1 MNLILKKDH
10 LTDLLNTWRGNHE
23 VYAPQSL
30 QRFTHFLP
38 LPEGS
43 EPVFDQAHNTR
54 IPPKAL
60 FLLISEALLK
70 FTRFGGYEQVPSQ
83 KAPRLIFGIRP
94 CDARAL
100 TLLDTVF
107 KQERYTDPHWQTRR
121 DATVL
126 VGLGCHEPCQTGFC
140 TTVGSG
146 PFDRAG
152 LDAIL
157 TDLGEEFLVETL
169 TEKGE
174 CLFTQLKRASDEQ
187 NARAMDLQQ
196 AAKDNMPTAFEVE
209 GLKQKLD
216 ANFASPYWEEISR
229 SCLGCGVCTFLCPT
243 CFCFDIVDEAQR
255 GERVRNWDTCMFRT
269 YSLEASGHNP
279 RPSHVE
285 RTRQRLSHKYSYWV
299 DQISQ
304 IGCTGCGRCVRYCPV
319 GLDIRAML
327 RKAQQL
333 PSEVLHAK

>member
-1 MNLILKKDH
+1 MNLILKKNH
-10 LTDLLNTWRGNHE
+10 LTDLLNALRQDYE

-30 QRFTHFLP
+30 QNFTHFLP
-38 LPEGS
+38 LVDGFELA
-43 EPVFDQAHNTR
+43 FDKAHNTR

-60 FLLISEALLK
+60 FLPTSEALLK
-70 FTRFGGYEQVPSQ
+70 FTRFGGYEQIPAET
-83 KAPRLIFGIRP
+83 APRVIFGIRP
-94 CDARAL
+94 CDAHAM
-100 TLLDTVF
+100 TMLDTVF
-107 KQERYTDPHWQTRR
+107 KQERYTDPHWQARR
-121 DATVL
+121 DTTVV

-146 PFDRAG
+146 PFNHAG

-157 TDLGEEFLVETL
+157 TDIGEIFLVETL
-169 TEKGE
+169 TEKGDH
-174 CLFTQLKRASDEQ
+174 LFTQLENASEVQ
-187 NARAMDLQQ
+187 SMQVSKVQQ
-196 AAKDNMPTAFEVE
+196 DATAGMPIAFETN
-209 GLKQKLD
+209 GLKEKLD
-216 ANFASPYWEEISR
+216 QNFTSPYWEEVSR

-279 RPSHVE
+279 RPSRVE
-285 RTRQRLSHKYSYWV
+285 RTRQRLSHKYTYWV
-299 DQISQ
+299 DQINQ

-327 RKAQQL
+327 RKANLL
-333 PSEVLHAK
+333 PSEVPHA

>member
-10 LTDLLNTWRGNHE
+10 LTDLLNALRQDYE

-30 QRFTHFLP
+30 QNFTQFLP
-38 LPEGS
+38 LVDGFELA
-43 EPVFDQAHNTR
+43 FNKAHNTR

-60 FLLISEALLK
+60 FLPTSEALLK
-70 FTRFGGYEQVPSQ
+70 FTRFGGYQQIPSETT
-83 KAPRLIFGIRP
+83 PRIIFGVRP
-94 CDARAL
+94 CDAHAM
-100 TLLDTVF
+100 TMLDTVF
-107 KQERYTDPHWQTRR
+107 EQERYTDPHWQARR
-121 DATVL
+121 DATVV
-126 VGLGCHEPCQTGFC
+126 VGLGCHVPCQTGFC

-146 PFDRAG
+146 PFNHAG

-157 TDLGEEFLVETL
+157 TDLGEVFLVETL
-169 TEKGE
+169 TDKGDR
-174 CLFTQLKRASDEQ
+174 LFTQLEQASIDQSIRATE
-187 NARAMDLQQ
+187 MQQ
-196 AAKDNMPTAFEVE
+196 AAKENMPIAFETE

-216 ANFASPYWEEISR
+216 QNFTSPYWEEVSR

-279 RPSHVE
+279 RPSRVE
-285 RTRQRLSHKYSYWV
+285 RTRQRLSHKFVYWL
-299 DQISQ
+299 DQINQ

-327 RKAQQL
+327 RQAQTL
-333 PSEVLHAK
+333 PFEVNHAL